1 MDQGE
6 VLPVL
11 IRKLDEGTITRR
23 QFMKAASLLGVAG
36 AASAFLA
43 ACGVSTTPAPTVGPG
58 ASPSPVG
65 STPTAGAAEPTGSV
79 RFLVAET
86 FWADWHPYQTSA
98 QIAYRI
104 EQNIFDRLVEA
115 ETDDPAQVSP
125 GLATSWNRLDDRTWE
140 FKLREGVKFHEGQ
153 EFTAED
159 VKASIELA
167 SGATP
172 VKTALAGYMVPT
184 TAEVVDKL
192 TVRVKSSA
200 PFSPLLGLLAWYG
213 VSILA
218 KADIDAG
225 EEKIKKAP
233 NGTGPFRLAKDEKDR
248 KTMEAFTD
256 HWRGAPKI
264 KELIWEFIQDPQTR
278 LSALLAG
285 QATVID
291 RVPPE
296 HLLLLGGS
304 PDISL
309 VSKTGM
315 ENVNLFMNPNP
326 EAPWVDKNFRK
337 AVAWSFDRDALVKDL
352 ILGSSQVA
360 TAFIPGL
367 ARFHVEG
374 DPHYTQDISKAKEY
388 LAQSKYPD
396 GGPEFELWAATGFQP
411 RAKEVVEV
419 IADGLRKVGMK
430 PKVVLSDV
438 AALIDK
444 IFIHEGQPYRM
455 FHLSWSSNGDPDT
468 AERFLYKTPGVW
480 SDRDTKVDDLI
491 DKGAATTDD
500 QERAK
505 LYRELQQY
513 QWDQVLHVPL
523 YQPDFTIAH
532 SKRLTGLRVQPTFAT
547 YFYSASLAS

>member
-6 VLPVL
+6 VLRVL

-23 QFMKAASLLGVAG
+23 QFMKAASLFGVAG

-43 ACGVSTTPAPTVGPG
+43 ACGPSTTPSPAVGPG

-65 STPTAGAAEPTGSV
+65 PTTSAAAAAPTGSV

-104 EQNIFDRLVEA
+104 EQNIFDRLVEV
-115 ETDDPAQVSP
+115 ETDDPGQLSP
-125 GLATSWNRLDDRTWE
+125 GLATSWNRLDDQTWE
-140 FKLREGVKFHEGQ
+140 FKLREGVRFHDGQ

-159 VKASIELA
+159 VKASIELG

-172 VKTALAGYMVPT
+172 VQTVLAGYMVPT

-192 TVRVKSSA
+192 TVRVKSSE

-213 VSILA
+213 VNILS

-225 EEKIKKAP
+225 EEKIKSAP
-233 NGTGPFRLAKDEKDR
+233 NGTGPFRLVKDEKDR

-296 HLLLLGGS
+296 HLVLLGGS

-315 ENVNLFMNPNP
+315 ENVTLHMNPNP

-337 AVAWSFDRDALVKDL
+337 AVAWSFDREALVRDL

-360 TAFIPGL
+360 TSFIPQL
-367 ARFHVEG
+367 ALFHVDG
-374 DPHYTQDISKAKEY
+374 DPQYTQDIDRAKEF
-388 LAQSKYPD
+388 LAQSRYAD

-419 IADGLRKVGMK
+419 IEDGMRQVGMR
-430 PKVVLSDV
+430 PKIVLSDV
-438 AALIDK
+438 AGLIDK

-468 AERFLYKTPGVW
+468 AQRFLYKSPGVW
-480 SDRDTKVDDLI
+480 SDGDPKVDELI
-491 DKGAATTDD
+491 VKGAAATDD
-500 QERAK
+500 QERATI
-505 LYRELQQY
+505 YAELQQY

-523 YQPDFTIAH
+523 YYPDFTIAH

-547 YFYSASLAS
+547 YFYDTSLAS